1 MMPTARPWAAA
12 AATAALA
19 LLLVAAS
26 ATAAPKKPVPIAKQ
40 KVTLVRQIS
49 KLDGQYTS
57 LRARVKTCASAAA
70 DLRVADK
77 QRKDA
82 RRAATVRRKLPVLR
96 AKRVKMAAAVLRL
109 SRRAKFCASAA
120 APPTTS
126 VAAASTPDV
135 RLPDVL
141 AGAAIDLSDI
151 LGAVPLGDVIRIVDI
166 SELGGLLCS
175 ATGVTCIGIDGG
187 LLTGAVQQLLANN
200 LVASLLNLDVPGVL
214 ASLTGLLS
222 AGDLTSLIGVQ
233 RISDTVL
240 RLVPLGP
247 LALLSGLPS
256 IPNLPIGTIVP

>member
-1 MMPTARPWAAA
+1 MPTARPWAAA

-175 ATGVTCIGIDGG
+175 ATVTCIGIDGG

-200 LVASLLNLDVPGVL
+200 LVASVLNLDVPGVL

>member
-40 KVTLVRQIS
+40 KVTLVRQVS

-175 ATGVTCIGIDGG
+175 ATVTCIGIDGG

-200 LVASLLNLDVPGVL
+200 LVASVLNLDVPGVL

>member
-175 ATGVTCIGIDGG
+175 ATVTCIGIDGG

-200 LVASLLNLDVPGVL
+200 LVASVLNLDVPGVL